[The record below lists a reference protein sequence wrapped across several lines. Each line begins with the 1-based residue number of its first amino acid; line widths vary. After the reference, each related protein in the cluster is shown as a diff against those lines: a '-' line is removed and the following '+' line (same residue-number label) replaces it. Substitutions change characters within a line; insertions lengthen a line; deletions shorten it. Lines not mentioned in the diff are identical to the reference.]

1 MDHVSSADVA
11 ARGEYERPWKR
22 IASDMRAKIAD
33 GRLRPGERLATIA
46 EMQEEYGVA
55 KNTVRNAL
63 GQLQEEGLVES
74 RGRSLY
80 VSTGERPHS

>member
-1 MDHVSSADVA
+1 MDHVSSPPV
-11 ARGEYERPWKR
+11 ARGDYERPWRR
-22 IASDMRAKIAD
+22 IAADLRAKIND

-46 EMQEEYGVA
+46 EMQAEYDVA

-63 GQLQEEGLVES
+63 DSLRDDGLLEN

-80 VSTGERPHS
+80 VRETHEQ